1 MAFPKFTLK
10 RALLSLGGVVL
21 AVGAA
26 LQLSRLYFEE
36 PEFDRV
42 SHEGDFELRRYGP
55 RVVAETWVEA
65 GSRESATSEGFRR
78 LAGYIFGGNRDIA
91 MTTPVEAA
99 EAEEDEELEGQSI
112 AMTTPVEAAP
122 VDGRWRITFTM
133 PSEFTLADL
142 PLPDDERVT
151 LREDAGQLVASVRFS
166 GSSPEAQ
173 RVEQLTEELSA
184 WVTSTGYEMASPVTV
199 AQYDPPSAII
209 PFLRR
214 NELLVDVQAL

>member
-21 AVGAA
+21 AVGGA

-36 PEFDRV
+36 PDFERV
-42 SHEGDFELRRYGP
+42 SHEGDFELRRYRS
-55 RVVAETWVEA
+55 RVVAETYVEA
-65 GSRESATSEGFRR
+65 DSRESATSEGFRR

-99 EAEEDEELEGQSI
+99 AVDEDDGEGQSI

-133 PSEFTLADL
+133 PSEYSLADL
-142 PLPDDERVT
+142 PQPDDARVT
-151 LREDAGQLVASVRFS
+151 LREDSGQLVASVRFS

-184 WVTSTGYEMASPVTV
+184 WVVSTGYEMTSPVTV

>member
-10 RALLSLGGVVL
+10 RALLSLGGVAL
-21 AVGAA
+21 AVGGA

-36 PEFDRV
+36 PEFERV
-42 SHEGDFELRRYGP
+42 SHEGDFELRRYAP
-55 RVVAETWVEA
+55 RVVAETYVEA
-65 GSRESATSEGFRR
+65 ASRESATSEGFSR

-99 EAEEDEELEGQSI
+99 AADEEREGQSI
-112 AMTTPVEAAP
+112 SMTTPVEAAP

-133 PSEFTLADL
+133 PSEYRLADL
-142 PLPDDERVT
+142 PQPDDERVT
-151 LREDAGQLVASVRFS
+151 LREDSGQLVATVRFS

-173 RVEQLTEELSA
+173 RVEQLTDELTE
-184 WVTSTGYEMASPVTV
+184 WVASTGYEMTSPVTV

>member
-21 AVGAA
+21 AVGGV

-36 PEFDRV
+36 PEFERV
-42 SHEGDFELRRYGP
+42 SHEGDFELRRYAP
-55 RVVAETWVEA
+55 RVVAETYVEA
-65 GSRESATSEGFRR
+65 DSRESATSEGFRR

-99 EAEEDEELEGQSI
+99 EVDDEDQEGLSI

-133 PSEFTLADL
+133 PSEYRLTDL
-142 PLPDDERVT
+142 PQPDDERVT
-151 LREDAGQLVASVRFS
+151 LREDTGQLVASVRFS
-166 GSSPEAQ
+166 GSSPEAE
-173 RVEQLTEELSA
+173 RVEQLTEELREWVASA
-184 WVTSTGYEMASPVTV
+184 GYEMTSPVTV

-214 NELLVDVQAL
+214 NELLVDVQTL